1 VSTPTPSL
9 VFHCSQCGGELYPD
23 EGQVFITCPYC
34 SSTVYLDKSRVV
46 FHWYIA
52 PTLDLSQARAALNRW
67 MAGNQTVKDLDEKS
81 QLTGQEFAYFPVWYF
96 REKDGG
102 KDQIRLEPAAATSV
116 TELRTISLPAGDLR
130 RYEDS
135 VRAES
140 LEPTVPLDTA
150 QGWLTQQGSDRRL
163 GEIAETSLV
172 HIPIYT
178 FKYSFKN
185 QTFTAVVEAATGSPA
200 KAEPTSGGLP
210 GRVVSCACAVRPGTL
225 YLEREQQLSAHR
237 RGDLPVW
244 RDPGCGSHLGYRHL
258 GRIEGVSVIASK
270 RPAPAVLQVYPRAKQ
285 SPPICGRLLRRAD
298 ALLAA
303 TRIATFFCP
312 PCLAESPCPKHHPS
326 KVSAVPAVAG
336 SSPCRRARPWSSVH
350 TVTCARLCAATVP
363 CAATRSLRA

>member
-1 VSTPTPSL
+1 VSTPSPSL

-23 EGQVFITCPYC
+23 EGQIFVTCPYC
-34 SSTVYLDKSRVV
+34 TSTVYLDKSRVV

-96 REKDGG
+96 REKNGG

-150 QGWLTQQGSDRRL
+150 QGWLAQPGSDPRPID
-163 GEIAETSLV
+163 IAETALV

-185 QTFTAVVEAATGSPA
+185 QTFTAVVEAATGRTLANIYPA
-200 KAEPTSGGLP
+200 KAETPYVL
-210 GRVVSCACAVRPGTL
+210 V
-225 YLEREQQLSAHR
+225 
-237 RGDLPVW
+237 
-244 RDPGCGSHLGYRHL
+244 GSLAAIVFMCL
-258 GRIEGVSVIASK
+258 A
-270 RPAPAVLQVYPRAKQ
+270 AVLASALFTSSVNSSYPLIAVVTCL
-285 SPPICGRLLRRAD
+285 CGG
-298 ALLAA
+298 
-303 TRIATFFCP
+303 TM
-312 PCLAESPCPKHHPS
+312 
-326 KVSAVPAVAG
+326 AVAG
-336 SSPCRRARPWSSVH
+336 ISAI
-350 TVTCARLCAATVP
+350 ATWV
-363 CAATRSLRA
+363 ASKV